1 MCVKGVLKGAIFAL
15 LFTAAAILVL
25 SVITYLGNIDGKI
38 SAMII
43 YAISAAGV
51 ALGAVI
57 AVKKSG
63 RAALLHAMSVSGIY
77 LAVLVA
83 LSAALN
89 RFIEPNG
96 HFLTMTAGILIAGF
110 LGAVLGKN

>member
-1 MCVKGVLKGAIFAL
+1 MCIKGVLKGVIFAL
-15 LFTAAAILVL
+15 LFTAAAILAL

-38 SAMII
+38 SAVII
-43 YAISAAGV
+43 YAAAAAGV
-51 ALGAVI
+51 VLGAVI
-57 AVKKSG
+57 AVRKSG
-63 RAALLHAMSVSGIY
+63 RAALLHAMSVSVIY

-83 LSAALN
+83 ISAAVN

-96 HFLTMTAGILIAGF
+96 HFLTMTSGILIAGF